1 MRNARDQQDGFTIIE
16 LFTVVVILGVLAMIA
31 VPTFLG
37 QRERA
42 QEGAA
47 GSDIR
52 NITTAQYAYLT
63 ENDVFADTFI
73 ALASVGVQLSDD
85 VDHAVCEIAGSRFIV
100 GAVFQGD
107 DVVVVYDSDSGVSVD
122 VSGTDPSVAIAAQD
136 AGCAPSTI

>member
-1 MRNARDQQDGFTIIE
+1 MRRATEQDGFTIIE

-47 GSDIR
+47 GADIR
-52 NITTAQYAYLT
+52 NITTAQYSYLS
-63 ENDVFADTFI
+63 ENDSFAGTFA
-73 ALASVGVQLSDD
+73 ALASVGVQRSSD
-85 VDHAVCEIAGSRFIV
+85 VDHAVCEIGGQRFII

-107 DVVVVYDSDSGVSVD
+107 DTVVVYDSDTGVSVD
-122 VSGTDPSVAIAAQD
+122 RLGTDPAAVLAAED
-136 AGCAPSTI
+136 PGCAPSIV